1 MASVTFRLRA
11 EDTWLATA
19 SRARLRWVSVALAF
33 VFFAVTQGLHWAFF
47 PLHELELLGRRMAG
61 DGLGGV
67 LVGLPV
73 YRVLIGLHERRRAT
87 LDRLRLIGELNH
99 HIRNSLQTI
108 QFSAQTLDH
117 EESIQQINE
126 SVARI
131 SRVLREIVPMHT
143 EDVPPPKSRGRRYP
157 AERTLASRHSH

>member
-33 VFFAVTQGLHWAFF
+33 VFFAVTQGMHWAFF
-47 PLHELELLGRRMAG
+47 PLTDLELLGRRMAG
-61 DGLGGV
+61 DGLGAV
-67 LVGLPV
+67 LVGLLV

-143 EDVPPPKSRGRRYP
+143 EDVPPPK
-157 AERTLASRHSH
+157 